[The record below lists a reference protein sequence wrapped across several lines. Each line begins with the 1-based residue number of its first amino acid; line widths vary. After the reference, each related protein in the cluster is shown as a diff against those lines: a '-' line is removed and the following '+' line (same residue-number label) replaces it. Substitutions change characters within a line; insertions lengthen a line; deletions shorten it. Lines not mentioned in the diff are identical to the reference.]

1 MNCRFRMR
9 RKALW
14 KCRKIK
20 VKKNTLVF
28 VDGWKSPPK
37 IIKIVLR
44 EGGVCNVTDVVQAR

>member
-9 RKALW
+9 TKALW

-28 VDGWKSPPK
+28 VDVWKNPPK

-44 EGGVCNVTDVVQAR
+44 EGVVAEWVT